1 MVERD
6 DSLVLN
12 AMVMRKAAVTF
23 FVLPFI
29 QRNRLQCGRVVLGR
43 ARDAGIRTLQPA
55 NSRIARFGNL
65 TVIQWHTKISI
76 KFRTR
81 RSTFDYCTHPISSS
95 LRVDPSLIVESIGS
109 RPKVSFRG
117 TRGES
122 RGALRDRYDPLRT
135 RLLFSN
141 GNVRVSSESRM
152 NIPDEQLNSKNCLL
166 SVNFS
171 M

>member
-6 DSLVLN
+6 DSLVSK
-12 AMVMRKAAVTF
+12 AMVMRKEAAVTF

-65 TVIQWHTKISI
+65 TDIQWHTKISI

-95 LRVDPSLIVESIGS
+95 LRVDPSLIVDRLG
-109 RPKVSFRG
+109 
-117 TRGES
+117 
-122 RGALRDRYDPLRT
+122 RDRKF
-135 RLLFSN
+135 LFAELTGDRAVPCVIATIRFERGYCFTATFAYLPN
-141 GNVRVSSESRM
+141 RG
-152 NIPDEQLNSKNCLL
+152 
-166 SVNFS
+166 
-171 M
+171 